1 MRVAVNGTQRD
12 VPDGATLA
20 ELLRLLGLDGSRV
33 VVECNGVLV
42 ERRQQEERLLAP
54 EDRLEIVRFVGGG

>member
-12 VPDGATLA
+12 VPGGATLA
-20 ELLRLLGLDGSRV
+20 ELLRLLGLDGARV
-33 VVECNGVLV
+33 VVECNGVVV
-42 ERRQQEERLLAP
+42 ERRQHEDRLLAP

>member
-12 VPDGATLA
+12 VPGGATLA
-20 ELLRLLGLDGSRV
+20 ELLHLLGLDGARV
-33 VVECNGVLV
+33 VVECNGVVV
-42 ERRQQEERLLAP
+42 ERRQHEDRVLAP